1 MKRFLLILIMIG
13 SLVIVVGCNNKK
25 DDESNDKKIQTV
37 TNIEL
42 DKEQYIEQLKAIK
55 INGTED
61 TIKIDEKVKWEVPKH
76 KKGETVSFSIAVPYT
91 IVVDGKEYKGVYDL
105 NDVNPDKLDSNPKYD
120 FIIVNLTSE
129 GDISIKIT
137 KKK

>member
-1 MKRFLLILIMIG
+1 MKKFLLLLAISGL
-13 SLVIVVGCNNKK
+13 LVFTVGCEKK
-25 DDESNDKKIQTV
+25 EEKGGDDKKIQTV

-61 TIKIDEKVKWEVPKH
+61 TIKIDEKVKWEVPEH
-76 KKGETVSFSIAVPYT
+76 KEGETVSFSIAVPYT
-91 IVVDGKEYKGVYDL
+91 IVVDGKEYKGVYDF
-105 NDVNPDKLDSNPKYD
+105 NDVNPAKLDSNPKYD
-120 FIIVNLTSE
+120 FIIVNLTSK

-137 KKK
+137 KKE

>member
-1 MKRFLLILIMIG
+1 MKKVLLILIMI
-13 SLVIVVGCNNKK
+13 SCLVIVVGCNNKK
-25 DDESNDKKIQTV
+25 DDESNDKRIQTV

-61 TIKIDEKVKWEVPKH
+61 TIKIDEKVKWEVPEH
-76 KKGETVSFSIAVPYT
+76 KEGATVSFFIAIPYT
-91 IVVDGKEYKGVYDL
+91 IVVDGKEYKGVYEL
-105 NDVNPDKLDSNPKYD
+105 NDVNPAKLDSNPKYD

-137 KKK
+137 KKE

>member
-61 TIKIDEKVKWEVPKH
+61 TIKIDEKVKWEVPEH
-76 KKGETVSFSIAVPYT
+76 KEGETVSFAIAVPYT

-105 NDVNPDKLDSNPKYD
+105 NDVNPAKLDSNPKYD

-137 KKK
+137 KKE

>member
-1 MKRFLLILIMIG
+1 MI
-13 SLVIVVGCNNKK
+13 SCLVIVVGCNNKK
-25 DDESNDKKIQTV
+25 DDENNGKKIQTV

-61 TIKIDEKVKWEVPKH
+61 TIKIDEKVKWEVPEH
-76 KKGETVSFSIAVPYT
+76 KEGETVSFAIAVPYT

-105 NDVNPDKLDSNPKYD
+105 NDVNPAKLDSNPKYD

-137 KKK
+137 KKE

>member
-1 MKRFLLILIMIG
+1 MKKVLLILIMI
-13 SLVIVVGCNNKK
+13 SCLVIVVGCNNKK
-25 DDESNDKKIQTV
+25 DDENNGKKIQTV

-61 TIKIDEKVKWEVPKH
+61 TIKIDEKVKWEVPEH
-76 KKGETVSFSIAVPYT
+76 KEGETVSFAIAVPYT

-105 NDVNPDKLDSNPKYD
+105 NDVNPAKLDSNPKYD

-137 KKK
+137 KKE

>member
-1 MKRFLLILIMIG
+1 MRKVLLILIMI
-13 SLVIVVGCNNKK
+13 SCLVNMVVCTNKK
-25 DDESNDKKIQTV
+25 NDEINNKKIQTV

-61 TIKIDEKVKWEVPKH
+61 TIKIDEKVKWEVPEH
-76 KKGETVSFSIAVPYT
+76 KEGETVSFSIAVPYT

-105 NDVNPDKLDSNPKYD
+105 NDVNPAKLDSNPKYD

-137 KKK
+137 KKE

>member
-1 MKRFLLILIMIG
+1 MKRFLLILIMI
-13 SLVIVVGCNNKK
+13 SCLVIVVGCNNKK

-61 TIKIDEKVKWEVPKH
+61 TIKIDEKVKWEVPEH
-76 KKGETVSFSIAVPYT
+76 KEGETVSFAIAVPYT

-105 NDVNPDKLDSNPKYD
+105 NDVNPAKLDSNPKYD

-137 KKK
+137 KKE

>member
-13 SLVIVVGCNNKK
+13 SLVIVVGCNKKK

-61 TIKIDEKVKWEVPKH
+61 TIKIDEKVKWEVPEH
-76 KKGETVSFSIAVPYT
+76 KEGETVSFSIAVPYT
-91 IVVDGKEYKGVYDL
+91 IVVDGIEYKGVYDL
-105 NDVNPDKLDSNPKYD
+105 NDVNPAKLDSNPKYD

-137 KKK
+137 KKE